1 MNPARALA
9 PALLSGTL
17 ENLWLYWTAPLGT
30 IVAFFVWENSS
41 SKGHKLRIIMT
52 SKM

>member
-17 ENLWLYWTAPLGT
+17 ENLWLYWTAPYVGT
-30 IVAFFVWENSS
+30 VIVAFLFRGKFQAQRKRES
-41 SKGHKLRIIMT
+41 
-52 SKM
+52 